1 MDAPTV
7 LLTLVLAGVLAVL
20 GMLAGVRTAQRA
32 RAGAEAELERRLR
45 EELRALREDHAA
57 QQRGLREELAARLAE
72 FTGAHQASHD
82 RLRDALGAQFGELRA
97 GNERKLEEVR
107 QTVDEKL
114 HGVLEQRLG
123 ESFALVS
130 QRLEAVQRGLGEMQA
145 LATGVGDLKRVLSN
159 VKARGVVG
167 EVQLRALLEEIL
179 TPEQLIANWMPDDG
193 SREMVEFAIRLPGRD
208 ALSEPVFLPVDAK
221 FPVED
226 YLRLC
231 DAQERGD
238 LAALPELQ
246 AGLARAAR
254 SGARDIR
261 DKYLRPPRT
270 TDFAIMFLP
279 TEGLYAEVLRQPG
292 LVDELR
298 RTFSV
303 VVAGPTT
310 LTAFVTSLR
319 MGFRTLAIERRSSEV
334 WQVLAAVKS
343 EFGRFGE
350 VLDKV
355 KRQLATAQRTID
367 ETGRRTRAMERHLRE
382 VEELPVERAAVLLGA
397 EGPPPVDESRGDGSV
412 ELRHVAPE
420 Q

>member
-1 MDAPTV
+1 VAGSTALLV
-7 LLTLVLAGVLAVL
+7 LLLASALATLALLALVLWG
-20 GMLAGVRTAQRA
+20 QRA
-32 RAGAEAELERRLR
+32 RGATDPELERRLR
-45 EELRALREDHAA
+45 DDLRVLREEHAA
-57 QQRGLREELAARLAE
+57 QQRALREELAARLAE
-72 FTGAHQASHD
+72 LAQGHQAAHD
-82 RLRDALGAQFGELRA
+82 RLRDALAAQFSDLRA
-97 GNERKLEEVR
+97 VNERKLEEVR
-107 QTVDEKL
+107 LTVDEKL

-123 ESFALVS
+123 ESVPLVS

-159 VKARGVVG
+159 VKARGVIG

-179 TPEQLIANWMPDDG
+179 TPEQFTANWAPDDDT
-193 SREMVEFAIRLPGRD
+193 RDVVEFAIRLPGRD
-208 ALSEPVFLPVDAK
+208 ADATPVFLPVDAK

-231 DAQERGD
+231 DAQERGE
-238 LAALPELQ
+238 LAALPELS
-246 AGLARAAR
+246 AALARTAR
-254 SGARDIR
+254 TMARDIR

-270 TDFAIMFLP
+270 TDFAILFLP

-292 LVDELR
+292 LADELR

-334 WQVLAAVKS
+334 WQVLSAVKS

-350 VLDKV
+350 VLDRV
-355 KRQLATAQRTID
+355 KRQLLTAQRTID

-382 VEELPVERAAVLLGA
+382 VEELPAER
-397 EGPPPVDESRGDGSV
+397 RV
-412 ELRHVAPE
+412 ELPGVEGDASAPGGALE
-420 Q
+420 LGPIAPAQ